1 MLRIRLLLLLAALSA
16 TPATSCGSEV
26 TTQNSPRVQTGETQA
41 APAATTP
48 PSGDLMEICDNL
60 PLVDKEACSAR
71 QAPELM
77 AEGEQMS
84 IPRCDPYAW
93 VNGQDKTLGGPNPE
107 LIQAGV
113 RADMG

>member
-1 MLRIRLLLLLAALSA
+1 MRRIRLLLVRAALSA

-60 PLVDKEACSAR
+60 PLVDKEACYAR
-71 QAPELM
+71 QAPDLM
-77 AEGEQMS
+77 AECERMR
-84 IPRCDPYAW
+84 IHRCERYAR
-93 VNGQDKTLGGPNPE
+93 VHGMEKQLG
-107 LIQAGV
+107 
-113 RADMG
+113 RMR

>member
-1 MLRIRLLLLLAALSA
+1 MRRIRLLLVRAALSA

-60 PLVDKEACSAR
+60 PLVDKEACYAR
-71 QAPELM
+71 QAPDLI
-77 AEGEQMS
+77 AECARMRIHRGA
-84 IPRCDPYAW
+84 PYSR
-93 VNGQDKTLGGPNPE
+93 VHGLDNTLKRLN
-107 LIQAGV
+107 AGLLTAEAE
-113 RADMG
+113 R